1 MSGGAVAAVV
11 LGVALGVGIS
21 SLLALDVRR
30 RRADRAAQHDASLPT
45 GLTGAPAQA
54 VPYIQEDAVPYVQ
67 EDAVAAEF
75 ERGYHAL
82 LAYLRHDARPDG
94 SSQSAD

>member
-11 LGVALGVGIS
+11 FGVALGVGIS

-30 RRADRAAQHDASLPT
+30 RRADRAAEHDASLPT
-45 GLTGAPAQA
+45 GLTGAPAQ
-54 VPYIQEDAVPYVQ
+54 AVPYVQ

-82 LAYLRHDARPDG
+82 LAYLRHEARPDG